1 MKFYISLIPK
11 ILLAL
16 WYKITNRNN
25 AMATNRLVECSFCE
39 LRKGFVCSECGCVLS
54 LKARLPE
61 EECPHPKGSKWKN
74 EYWHLKVKSKS

>member
-1 MKFYISLIPK
+1 MKFYVSLIPK

-39 LRKGFVCSECGCVLS
+39 LRKGWFIKRCSECGCVLT
-54 LKARLPE
+54 LKARIPDE
-61 EECPHPKGSKWKN
+61 PCPHPDGSRW
-74 EYWHLKVKSKS
+74 EQFEEDEA